1 MWSDKETNIDLL
13 GFSVHASLVKDV
25 ITNDNNLPVTMG
37 LYGDWGSGK
46 SSVLKIL
53 EKQIND
59 DENLKDDTIVIYFD
73 GWIFEGYDDAKSA
86 LMQEIITQ
94 LIANEQV
101 CEKAKNTVKQL
112 GGKLLSSVNWMRIL
126 QWSTK
131 NFVLPAVTAYAT
143 GGLSL
148 VPFLISKFQE
158 SKGHL
163 EDLLTNDNAP
173 DFLNKIIESNPENEK
188 VTAVRDF
195 RKKFKELIDVTGKKR
210 LVVLIDDL
218 DRCTP
223 RRIIENLEAIKL
235 FLNVEKTAFV
245 IAADES
251 IVSNAV
257 KSEYSKYSLEV
268 SEKEKNKRDIGS
280 SYMEKLIQIPYKLP
294 RLTHKEAETYIS
306 LLFCQSELSKESFE
320 NVHQDYINFINT
332 NKFEVYGWNNIESRL
347 PENDRN
353 RIKSI
358 ISFVAQLS
366 NMISNCL
373 KGNPRLIKRF
383 LNAYELRISLLKVG
397 GVEDQK
403 IKQSLIKLMIIEYNY
418 TTLFEQL
425 YDWQQQEAGR
435 PNEIKEIEKLAFDNA
450 DNYPDNLKA
459 WNEPSLKKLL
469 TIRPL
474 FSETDLRDLY
484 WVSRDKLSD
493 IVGGASLISPK
504 VRTLFNESISAS
516 TDTILQRSYIPR
528 MKVLS
533 ESELKDFYALLDET
547 IMANPHDKK
556 GYDIY
561 YFCVMGD
568 IELAYTQ
575 FVNILSRINVKKIP
589 VSLSVKFNKIKGKY
603 PDDKKFDSILLI
615 NESLVRAMQP
625 KIYNKK

>member
-1 MWSDKETNIDLL
+1 MWSDNETDIDLL

-25 ITNDNNLPVTMG
+25 ITNDRNLPVTMG

-53 EKQIND
+53 EKQITAD
-59 DENLKDDTIVIYFD
+59 SILKDDTIVIYFD

-94 LIANEQV
+94 LIVNKQISE
-101 CEKAKNTVKQL
+101 EAKSVVKQL
-112 GGKLLSSVNWMRIL
+112 GKKLLCSVNWMRIL

-131 NFVLPAVTAYAT
+131 NVVLPAATAYAT

-158 SKGHL
+158 NKGHL
-163 EDLLTNDNAP
+163 EDLLTNDKAP
-173 DFLNKIIESNPENEK
+173 NFLNNILESKLDDEKI
-188 VTAVRDF
+188 TAVRDF
-195 RKKFKELIDVTGKKR
+195 REKFKELIAATGKTR

-257 KSEYSKYSLEV
+257 KSEYSKYSHEA
-268 SEKEKNKRDIGS
+268 SEKEMRDIGS

-320 NVHQDYINFINT
+320 NIHQDYVNFIT
-332 NKFEVYGWNNIESRL
+332 SNKFEVYGWNNIERRL
-347 PENDRN
+347 SEDDRIQ
-353 RIKSI
+353 IKST

-383 LNAYELRISLLKVG
+383 LNAYELRIGLLKVG

-418 TTLFEQL
+418 TNLFEQL
-425 YDWQQQEAGR
+425 YDWQQQEAGK
-435 PNEIKEIEKLAFDNA
+435 PSEIKEIEKLAFDNA
-450 DNYPDNLKA
+450 DKYPDNLKA
-459 WNEPSLKKLL
+459 WNEPSLKKLV

-504 VRTLFNESISAS
+504 VRALFNDSISAS
-516 TDTILQRSYIPR
+516 SDNILQQSYIPR
-528 MKVLS
+528 MKALS

-561 YFCVMGD
+561 YFCVIGD
-568 IELAYTQ
+568 VELAYTQ
-575 FVNILSRINVKKIP
+575 LVNILSRIDVKNIP
-589 VSLSVKFNKIKGKY
+589 VSLSVKLNKIKEKY
-603 PDDKKFDSILLI
+603 PGDKKFDLILSI
-615 NESLVRAMQP
+615 NESLVRAMQL